1 MHDFENV
8 ISILAP
14 ARVSR
19 YALSYRRVHEPL
31 RSEGAMLLGT
41 RHVFV
46 DRAHAPVV
54 VLWTEIARCAARHLV
69 PVCRRPF
76 SSERV
81 LVA

>member
-1 MHDFENV
+1 M
-8 ISILAP
+8 
-14 ARVSR
+14 
-19 YALSYRRVHEPL
+19 
-31 RSEGAMLLGT
+31 LGT